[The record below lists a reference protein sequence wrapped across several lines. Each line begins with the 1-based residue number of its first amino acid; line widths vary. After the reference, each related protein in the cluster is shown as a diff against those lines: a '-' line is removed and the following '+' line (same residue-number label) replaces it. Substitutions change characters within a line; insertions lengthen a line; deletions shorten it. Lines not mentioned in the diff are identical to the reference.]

1 MRSFAFITSNTKSG
15 RLSRPP
21 YTKATQS
28 SRCCEVA
35 SIMLHFVQIL
45 NFLSSRENLRVYKG
59 PDDKRAKA
67 GWSFLSP
74 LIDKG
79 QQQNEQK
86 EPKKMKIGIVDQRL
100 LSRKVGQRDPL
111 YLVFKLML
119 EASFDMSLK
128 APFITV
134 SHEGPR
140 WPSGKVGAEGFQV
153 RNPMPLKIRRV
164 YGPAAR

>member
-1 MRSFAFITSNTKSG
+1 MFLLSRIRRIQKRKYFLLLSNPSDLNQIRSMRSFAFITSNTKSG

-74 LIDKG
+74 L
-79 QQQNEQK
+79 
-86 EPKKMKIGIVDQRL
+86 MYVKI
-100 LSRKVGQRDPL
+100 
-111 YLVFKLML
+111 
-119 EASFDMSLK
+119 
-128 APFITV
+128 APGPV
-134 SHEGPR
+134 LRYHE
-140 WPSGKVGAEGFQV
+140 
-153 RNPMPLKIRRV
+153 
-164 YGPAAR
+164 